1 MGLVVFGHG
10 QDRDHGDRAGLAD
23 TAAGALIERGQVGVQ
38 VAGVAAAARNF
49 LLRRGDLTQSLS
61 VVGDIGQDDQ
71 HLHVLFKG
79 QVLGRG
85 QRHTRS
91 GDTLDG
97 GVVGKVREHDRAVNG
112 SGAAEL
118 LNEVLGFLERDADGS
133 EDDGEILVVA
143 QHLRLTRDLRG
154 QRGVRQAGRR
164 EDRQLLAADEGVQ
177 AVDGGNAGLDEL
189 CRVGA
194 GCRVHRQTVDV
205 AVLLGEDRR
214 AAVDGLA
221 HAVEDAAEHILAH
234 AQLQR
239 VAEEA
244 DLRLRKVDAL
254 RALKELHD
262 RVVVLDLEDLAA
274 ADFTVRELDLGQL
287 VVGHAFDVLDDH
299 QRAGDLLDCFVLFNH
314 CSSPPAIISLICA
327 VMSAAILA

>member
-1 MGLVVFGHG
+1 M
-10 QDRDHGDRAGLAD
+10 R
-23 TAAGALIERGQVGVQ
+23 
-38 VAGVAAAARNF
+38 
-49 LLRRGDLTQSLS
+49 
-61 VVGDIGQDDQ
+61 
-71 HLHVLFKG
+71 K
-79 QVLGRG
+79 
-85 QRHTRS
+85 TR
-91 GDTLDG
+91 
-97 GVVGKVREHDRAVNG
+97 
-112 SGAAEL
+112 
-118 LNEVLGFLERDADGS
+118 
-133 EDDGEILVVA
+133 
-143 QHLRLTRDLRG
+143 
-154 QRGVRQAGRR
+154 RR

-177 AVDGGNAGLDEL
+177 AVDGGNTGLDEL

-194 GCRVHRQTVDV
+194 GCRVHRQAVDV

-262 RVVVLDLEDLAA
+262 RVVILDLEDLAA